1 MHPRLN
7 QAEKKQIL
15 ITGATG
21 YIGRKLKQRL
31 LPRSDLHLHLLVRD
45 PTRISAAARQGT
57 DIVKGDTFD
66 QDALQNALTGI
77 DTAFYLI
84 HSMGAGDDYASRD
97 RLSAKNF
104 RTAAEAA
111 GVKKIVY
118 LGGLGERANASEH
131 LLSRIETGEILSATT
146 PGDPRTLW
154 LRAGVILGA
163 GSASFNI
170 IQDLTR
176 KLPFMITPK
185 WVSTK
190 TQPIAVDDVLS
201 YLEASI
207 DLDLQENVRVDIGTD
222 ITDFKGL
229 MQQAATSMRLKRW
242 LLPLPFFSPRLS
254 SYWLVFITRVPFNI
268 ASALVDGLKSETIA
282 TNNNAAKY
290 FPDIQ
295 PMSMQQAFEKAL
307 RETAMD

>member
-1 MHPRLN
+1 MHPTQH

-31 LPRSDLHLHLLVRD
+31 LNRSDLKLRLLVRD
-45 PTRISAAARQGT
+45 PTRISAAARQGVET
-57 DIVKGDTFD
+57 IKGDTFD
-66 QDALQNALTGI
+66 QGALQNALTGI

-84 HSMGAGDDYASRD
+84 HSMGSKGDYASKD
-97 RLSAKNF
+97 RLSAANF
-104 RTAAEAA
+104 RAAAEAA
-111 GVKKIVY
+111 KVKKIVY
-118 LGGLGERANASEH
+118 LGGLGEREDASEH
-131 LLSRIETGEILSATT
+131 LLSRIETGEILSPNT
-146 PGDPRTLW
+146 PSGPHTLW

-170 IQDLTR
+170 IQDLAR
-176 KLPFMITPK
+176 KLPLMITPK
-185 WVSTK
+185 WVTTK
-190 TQPIAVDDVLS
+190 TQPIAVDDVLR

-207 DLDLQENVRVDIGTD
+207 DLDLQENLQVDIGTD
-222 ITDFKGL
+222 ITNFKGL
-229 MQQAATSMRLKRW
+229 MRQAAKSMGLKRW

-254 SYWLVFITRVPFNI
+254 SYWLVFITKVPFSI

-290 FPDIQ
+290 FPAIH

-307 RETAMD
+307 RETAME